1 MKKAIVF
8 DLDGTLLNTLTDIA
22 NAVNAALWENGLPYR
37 SVSEIERFVGDGAK
51 TLIARCVEDADDK
64 AEDVLADFRRIYDA
78 DCDNQTRPY
87 SGILSLL
94 KRLRADGLMIGVVS
108 NKPDPAVK
116 NLCAHYFAGM
126 TEFAVG
132 NADGRK
138 VKPDPGLLVAE
149 LAGLGVSPKEAVY
162 VGDGEA
168 DVACARNAGTDFVGV
183 GWGFR
188 SEEELKAAGAD
199 VVVCCPEEAYVK
211 ISELCNREEE

>member
-1 MKKAIVF
+1 MRYIGSIYRPPSEAYSLIVQM
-8 DLDGTLLNTLTDIA
+8 T
-22 NAVNAALWENGLPYR
+22 
-37 SVSEIERFVGDGAK
+37 VGCSHN
-51 TLIARCVEDADDK
+51 RCAFCDMYAGKQFYVRPV
-64 AEDVLADFRRIYDA
+64 EDVLADFRRIYDA

-87 SGILSLL
+87 SGILALL

-116 NLCAHYFAGM
+116 KLCAHYFAGM

-138 VKPDPGLLVAE
+138 VKPDPGLLLSE